1 MTVLTLTPRR
11 PIVRAM
17 DLDISLLEQK
27 LEQIIAL
34 LEQSRTQNGDLQ
46 ARLINAESRVQQL
59 ESQMD
64 AARNKLEQVVAHL
77 PENASLS

>member
-1 MTVLTLTPRR
+1 
-11 PIVRAM
+11 M

-46 ARLINAESRVQQL
+46 ARLITAESRVQQL

>member
-1 MTVLTLTPRR
+1 MLTLAPWH

-34 LEQSRTQNGDLQ
+34 LEQSRVQNGDLQ
-46 ARLINAESRVQQL
+46 ARLTSAESRVEQL

-64 AARNKLEQVVAHL
+64 AARNQLEQVVAHL
-77 PENASLS
+77 PESANLS